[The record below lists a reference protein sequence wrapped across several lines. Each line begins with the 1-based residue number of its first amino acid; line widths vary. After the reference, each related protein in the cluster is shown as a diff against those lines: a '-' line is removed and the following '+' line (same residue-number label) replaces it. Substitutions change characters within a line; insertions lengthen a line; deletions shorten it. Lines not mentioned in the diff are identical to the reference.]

1 LCIAVAAPLQLRPE
15 SPTPDPRVAAYTIAQ
30 TTKQAKTDF
39 GLSEALP
46 LYLAPGESL
55 YACIGVSNTGIVFR
69 AEGGAYV

>member
-1 LCIAVAAPLQLRPE
+1 M
-15 SPTPDPRVAAYTIAQ
+15 AAYTIAQ